1 MASDSGS
8 DLLHLSSISIE
19 PVAQKKGLI
28 VRHVEYCV
36 TSERLGTE
44 AVRRY
49 SDFQALQELLLVRF
63 PYRLVP
69 RLPPAK
75 LMANVVSVSSSFIG
89 DRTNALVRWLT
100 IVTSHP
106 VIGSDP
112 MVKFFMTDTLT
123 DHATSLREQFK
134 NFPDEFIM
142 NEMGAQAREL
152 ATPGLRSSVTAAQGQ
167 LAGLEEVLKRV
178 AVTTE
183 RLVARSAEEE
193 RDMAEFAK
201 DLGTIG
207 SSASVFGDTDFFMES
222 SKEVARVATKLGEL
236 SSGQEAEVH
245 QKVLLLVDV
254 LQAQAQLFPRLE
266 KGLAKDHKIG
276 VERIAMVK
284 NRDIKGALATDHAL
298 RELLEKRVGDHEV
311 VLSDLESRQAF
322 ALLCVESESKL
333 ALLFVS
339 LLANLLNTLAKV
351 QAGGM
356 DGISEVWK
364 ALPSPK

>member
-1 MASDSGS
+1 MPLPPTA
-8 DLLHLSSISIE
+8 
-19 PVAQKKGLI
+19 PPP
-28 VRHVEYCV
+28 
-36 TSERLGTE
+36 RLGTE

-75 LMANVVSVSSSFIG
+75 LMANVVSVSSNFIG

-106 VIGSDP
+106 VVGSDP

-152 ATPGLRSSVTAAQGQ
+152 ATPGLRSSVMAAQGQ
-167 LAGLEEVLKRV
+167 LAGLEEILRRV

-222 SKEVARVATKLGEL
+222 SKEVAR
-236 SSGQEAEVH
+236 
-245 QKVLLLVDV
+245 
-254 LQAQAQLFPRLE
+254 
-266 KGLAKDHKIG
+266 
-276 VERIAMVK
+276 
-284 NRDIKGALATDHAL
+284 
-298 RELLEKRVGDHEV
+298 
-311 VLSDLESRQAF
+311 
-322 ALLCVESESKL
+322 
-333 ALLFVS
+333 
-339 LLANLLNTLAKV
+339 
-351 QAGGM
+351 
-356 DGISEVWK
+356 
-364 ALPSPK
+364 